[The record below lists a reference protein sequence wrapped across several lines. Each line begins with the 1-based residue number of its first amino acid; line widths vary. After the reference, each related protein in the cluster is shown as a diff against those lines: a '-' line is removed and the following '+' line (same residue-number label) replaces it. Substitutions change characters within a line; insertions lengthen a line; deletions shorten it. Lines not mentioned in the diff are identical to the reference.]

1 MPFYILSLDGGG
13 SLGIYTLG
21 VLTEIRRMLGTPLH
35 EAFDLVYGT
44 STGSIIGTLLALG
57 QDVDEI
63 QGHYLNVVQDV
74 MKRMGRRAKSRA
86 LYRHARRVYGDRR
99 FDDFVMRV
107 GVVATHLEYNRPMVF
122 KTDVGQAH
130 GSRGSFEPGFGC
142 RIADA
147 VVASCAAFPFFSARS
162 LTTPNHGVREVV
174 DGGFVANNPTL
185 FALADALG
193 PLSVAREDI
202 RVLSLGTGNYPEKG
216 RLLKKAFSFFG
227 TTSTVMT
234 LLKTSSNSI
243 ETVRRLLF
251 DDIYTL
257 RIDES
262 FTDKRY
268 KTDFLE
274 SDPETLRK
282 IFQLGRESFGRREGE
297 LHRFW
302 ER

>member
-1 MPFYILSLDGGG
+1 M
-13 SLGIYTLG
+13 
-21 VLTEIRRMLGTPLH
+21 
-35 EAFDLVYGT
+35 
-44 STGSIIGTLLALG
+44 
-57 QDVDEI
+57 
-63 QGHYLNVVQDV
+63 
-74 MKRMGRRAKSRA
+74 
-86 LYRHARRVYGDRR
+86 
-99 FDDFVMRV
+99 
-107 GVVATHLEYNRPMVF
+107 
-122 KTDVGQAH
+122 
-130 GSRGSFEPGFGC
+130 
-142 RIADA
+142 
-147 VVASCAAFPFFSARS
+147 
-162 LTTPNHGVREVV
+162 
-174 DGGFVANNPTL
+174 ANNPTL

-193 PLSVAREDI
+193 PLSVARENI

-227 TTSTVMT
+227 TTNTVMT

-274 SDPETLRK
+274 SDPEILRK